1 MTLLKGSKTSAS
13 GLVKGGYSS
22 GINDIII
29 RNCTI
34 EAGVVIG
41 CDKDESDIG
50 SFVGSFNG
58 RIEDSVSY
66 ATVYGVRDVG
76 GLAGSKGQSMGDC
89 IITNSAFLGSIE
101 AIGGHVG
108 GILGAGYVDS
118 TAPQV
123 PPVSV
128 QNCYVA
134 ANITAN
140 LSLIHISEPTR
151 RS

>member
-1 MTLLKGSKTSAS
+1 M
-13 GLVKGGYSS
+13 
-22 GINDIII
+22 
-29 RNCTI
+29 
-34 EAGVVIG
+34 IG
-41 CDKDESDIG
+41 CDKGESDIG
-50 SFVGSFNG
+50 SFVGAFNG

-89 IITNSAFLGSIE
+89 IITNSAFLGTIE
-101 AIGGHVG
+101 ATGGHVG

-128 QNCYVA
+128 QNCYVV

-140 LSLIHISEPTR
+140 STPYSVGGQEIGSGIGGIVWGSPSWGAAH
-151 RS
+151 